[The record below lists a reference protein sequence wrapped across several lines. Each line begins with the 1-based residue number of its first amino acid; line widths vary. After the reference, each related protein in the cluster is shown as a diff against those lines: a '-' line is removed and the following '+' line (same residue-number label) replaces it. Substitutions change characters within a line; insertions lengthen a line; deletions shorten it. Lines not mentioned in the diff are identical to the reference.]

1 MADIIRII
9 DRIARSAG
17 RSAGKEA
24 EQSEPGKTKARRRK
38 AKVLFFT
45 GVRYERLEPA
55 AAAPQ
60 RPSLP
65 APARFLQI
73 PTLTTDLRQ
82 P

>member
-17 RSAGKEA
+17 RSARQEA
-24 EQSEPGKTKARRRK
+24 EQPDQGRAKRRLRK

-55 AAAPQ
+55 GPASQ

-65 APARFLQI
+65 APTRFLQI
-73 PTLTTDLRQ
+73 PALTDLRQ